1 MRLLQENRAVC
12 YVWLVLSL
20 SELCCTSARGRRWCV
35 SVVSIREVLKPMLRD
50 ILALAEPDVR
60 KARDVVHEIA

>member
-1 MRLLQENRAVC
+1 
-12 YVWLVLSL
+12 
-20 SELCCTSARGRRWCV
+20 
-35 SVVSIREVLKPMLRD
+35 MLRD